1 MQRCGHQNSF
11 RFIFIGPKVIRLT
24 HFVINIFKQN
34 RQISDG
40 LSSTPPDFLHNAGI
54 IYRDLKMENILLD
67 ADGHIKII
75 DFGLAKW
82 LSYGGRTSTICGTLQ
97 FMGEWLLKCE
107 VSRSALE

>member
-1 MQRCGHQNSF
+1 MVTDDR
-11 RFIFIGPKVIRLT
+11 
-24 HFVINIFKQN
+24 
-34 RQISDG
+34 
-40 LSSTPPDFLHNAGI
+40 LSSESFSNTSPDFLHNAGI

-97 FMGEWLLKCE
+97 FMGEWGLE
-107 VSRSALE
+107 WVRSGGSGNGRVGRLEGTKESMESV